1 MAMYLGPDGRIYNRP
16 VRGAVRIDGGYA
28 ETPRN
33 RVPDC
38 VYPKPRRGLFSWLD
52 RLFK

>member
-16 VRGAVRIDGGYA
+16 VRGAVRIDGGHA
-28 ETPRN
+28 EPTRN
-33 RVPDC
+33 RTPDC